1 MKSIVRA
8 GAFFLFGLL
17 FINAVSAQEFSGNFG
32 IGIFAGPQKL
42 VGGNT
47 DKSMIGPW
55 GGVTLFFGLSDRVVL
70 SFSAGDGWTHYADA
84 QDPFAKTSAA
94 HWQYFRTW
102 LWPAD
107 VNFSL
112 YLKNNGRFRPYLQ
125 LGAGILVW
133 QLNYERWG
141 SDLFSPSGFNKTG
154 TQYNAKGNAGLGV
167 TIALSQHL
175 LLDLSGRY
183 HYLYDQNRDNIGDGY
198 DWVKVNNDN
207 YGDVVSKR
215 PGDVNNGILEF
226 RIGLNL
232 LFGGPKDSDHDGIID
247 RLDKAPNEPEDF
259 DGFQDEDGVP
269 DPDNDNDGI
278 PDVKDKCPNEPED
291 IDGFMDTDGC
301 PDPDNDHDGILDKD
315 DKCPN
320 QPEDFDG
327 FQDADGCPDP
337 DNDGDGIPD
346 TKDLCPNKA
355 ETVNGYQD
363 EDGCPDE
370 APKKEPSPMKK
381 GVNLIFPGVTFL
393 TGSAKLTA
401 QAKLTLDNVYQ
412 MLYDHSEVVIEIRG
426 YTDNTGSAA
435 INQKLSAKR
444 AQSVKEYL
452 TNKGISANKIV
463 AYGYGEENPL
473 ADNSTKEGRAKNR
486 RIEFVRIK

>member
-1 MKSIVRA
+1 
-8 GAFFLFGLL
+8 
-17 FINAVSAQEFSGNFG
+17 
-32 IGIFAGPQKL
+32 
-42 VGGNT
+42 
-47 DKSMIGPW
+47 
-55 GGVTLFFGLSDRVVL
+55 
-70 SFSAGDGWTHYADA
+70 
-84 QDPFAKTSAA
+84 
-94 HWQYFRTW
+94 
-102 LWPAD
+102 
-107 VNFSL
+107 
-112 YLKNNGRFRPYLQ
+112 
-125 LGAGILVW
+125 
-133 QLNYERWG
+133 
-141 SDLFSPSGFNKTG
+141 
-154 TQYNAKGNAGLGV
+154 
-167 TIALSQHL
+167 
-175 LLDLSGRY
+175 
-183 HYLYDQNRDNIGDGY
+183 
-198 DWVKVNNDN
+198 
-207 YGDVVSKR
+207 
-215 PGDVNNGILEF
+215 
-226 RIGLNL
+226 
-232 LFGGPKDSDHDGIID
+232 
-247 RLDKAPNEPEDF
+247 
-259 DGFQDEDGVP
+259 
-269 DPDNDNDGI
+269 
-278 PDVKDKCPNEPED
+278 
-291 IDGFMDTDGC
+291 